1 MTNKLYKNLVNFTAK
16 SDARPILQ
24 AAHFAENGNIYA
36 TNSHIAIVLLGLN
49 KAKADFNLNLK
60 TMEQLDGAY
69 PAMDRLIPDSGQEEK
84 LDLDVMVDLAKF
96 LKGFKKE
103 RARLN
108 FKDGQL
114 LASVGDSVFIRKT
127 SSISDIEYL
136 LSVDYLLI
144 CLQVFIDEKM
154 NATLLLSSALRPIL
168 FFNDSFKIML
178 MPMRGDIN

>member
-16 SDARPILQ
+16 SDDRPILQ

-36 TNSHIAIVLLGLN
+36 TNSHIAIVLLGFN
-49 KAKADFNLNLK
+49 KAKADFNLNLR
-60 TMEQLDGAY
+60 TMEQLDGLY
-69 PAMDRLIPDSGQEEK
+69 PVMDRLIPSNGQEEK

-103 RARLN
+103 RVRLSFN
-108 FKDGQL
+108 EGQL

-127 SSISDIEYL
+127 SGSSVIGYL

-154 NATLLLSSALRPIL
+154 NATLLLTSALRPIL
-168 FFNDSFKIML
+168 LFNDSFKIIL
-178 MPMRGDIN
+178 TPMRGDSK